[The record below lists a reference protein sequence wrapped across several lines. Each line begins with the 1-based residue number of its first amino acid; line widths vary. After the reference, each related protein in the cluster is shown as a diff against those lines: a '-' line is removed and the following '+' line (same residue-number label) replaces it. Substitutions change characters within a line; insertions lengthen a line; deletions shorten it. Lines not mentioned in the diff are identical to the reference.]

1 MTCHGNQFALLGK
14 LTCVKLFFYVFLWL
28 CFEEP
33 TVVHWLTKL
42 AELYLVSTIYSSAHC
57 GSATEPLIH
66 YFSAMGL
73 SLAAS
78 FVRVSVFIIFVLHM
92 CIYIIYTCN
101 YIYFFPSSWTP
112 ISCSIRGGFGNLLGK
127 GSKMPCRPFHV
138 KTPSLFPGSSK
149 PNKLASHG
157 GVFFLLDL
165 ACASWLLQVMWLF
178 PSY

>member
-1 MTCHGNQFALLGK
+1 MTLLWGANSCPLIDKIGRALFGVYNLFLRSLRKRDWATDPLFQCHGTQ
-14 LTCVKLFFYVFLWL
+14 
-28 CFEEP
+28 P
-33 TVVHWLTKL
+33 
-42 AELYLVSTIYSSAHC
+42 
-57 GSATEPLIH
+57 GSILRA
-66 YFSAMGL
+66 GL
-73 SLAAS
+73 SFHHICFAH
-78 FVRVSVFIIFVLHM
+78 VY
-92 CIYIIYTCN
+92 IYIIYTCN

>member
-66 YFSAMGL
+66 SFSAMGL

-78 FVRVSVFIIFVLHM
+78 FVRVSVFTIFVLHM
-92 CIYIIYTCN
+92 CIYI
-101 YIYFFPSSWTP
+101 YIV
-112 ISCSIRGGFGNLLGK
+112 NLLSPWDIISGIPIHQPWDAK
-127 GSKMPCRPFHV
+127 PCFAGLVESSRPPSCIVGEADGTCWKHPMEPCGSWYVHV
-138 KTPSLFPGSSK
+138 IDMSWWYKWMVHSHSSK
-149 PNKLASHG
+149 IQK
-157 GVFFLLDL
+157 
-165 ACASWLLQVMWLF
+165 
-178 PSY
+178 